1 MLIELAVVN
10 TLNCSIKARRI
21 LCRSG
26 IFRHF
31 KRIHK
36 LQFSIVMHLEKLL
49 LESFTSNSFNAG
61 PFKLI
66 EADIN
71 ITTSFIA
78 VLPFCNSGSNHLTN
92 LKFDHG
98 KLLPFGRNHWIPVLT
113 RLSMRIDEVNDL
125 VLDVGSDHCLS
136 LKLKISLQY
145 SASKLESAALRWIRF
160 FCRPTDLARNSWFR
174 LKEPF

>member
-1 MLIELAVVN
+1 MLIELAGVN

-21 LCRSG
+21 FLCRSG
-26 IFRHF
+26 IFHEF

-49 LESFTSNSFNAG
+49 LESFTTNSFNAVLLPCAG

-66 EADIN
+66 EVDIN

-92 LKFDHG
+92 LEFDHG
-98 KLLPFGRNHWIPVLT
+98 KLLPFGRNH
-113 RLSMRIDEVNDL
+113 
-125 VLDVGSDHCLS
+125 
-136 LKLKISLQY
+136 
-145 SASKLESAALRWIRF
+145 
-160 FCRPTDLARNSWFR
+160 
-174 LKEPF
+174 